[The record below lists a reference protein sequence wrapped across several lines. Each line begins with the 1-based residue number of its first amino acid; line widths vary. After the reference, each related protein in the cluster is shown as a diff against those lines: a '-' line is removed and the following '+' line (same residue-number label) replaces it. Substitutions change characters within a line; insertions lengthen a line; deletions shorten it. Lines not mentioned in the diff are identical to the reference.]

1 MYSLRILLP
10 ALLLCFNL
18 AAQEAIPEKYV
29 PFEPKRVRVD
39 TVQEAVINAAWDALP
54 VGKRV
59 RLTTLSPAENKLKNA
74 DRMVLSQKRCQYIM
88 KYLQQLDI
96 PVTSY
101 AVLIDPFDKKK
112 KAPVS
117 EMTNAGYRT
126 MTSAGQGIYTVV
138 LYREGYEG
146 IPFTGSDTMDYEFT
160 SCQDMK
166 LNITAGGQLIG
177 MQGTVIIFPPS
188 ALVYENGDKAE
199 CDVADICLR
208 EFYEKGDILAAG
220 LTTHSGRRMLQSG
233 GMIYLQATCK
243 GKKLRLVSGKTIK
256 VQFPTNGAKKE
267 KGMHTFY
274 GRHQDNLTNWVPSIR
289 EEGKTQDKPKPKPE
303 VMIAPID
310 GEGDSEIE
318 YEGEEE
324 QMYADKS
331 EAYFME
337 SSRLGWINCDRF
349 YEIPEKTDLFVK
361 ADSAMKPSVRLVFAD
376 IKSVVPGYKYG
387 KDYTVKFDDMP
398 KGKVATVVVF
408 VTKGDQIYLGMEE
421 VTLGKV
427 TNLDI
432 AMRPVSKDE
441 FRREISALN

>member
-1 MYSLRILLP
+1 MYSLRMLLP

-18 AAQEAIPEKYV
+18 AAQQAIPEVYV
-29 PFEPKRVRVD
+29 PFEPKRVKVEEP
-39 TVQEAVINAAWDALP
+39 QQAVINAAWDALL

-59 RLTTLSPAENKLKNA
+59 RLTTLSKDENKLKNA
-74 DRMVLSQKRCQYIM
+74 DRMVLSEKRCQYIV

-96 PVTSY
+96 PVTAY

-160 SCQDMK
+160 SCQGMR
-166 LNITAGGQLIG
+166 LSISAGGQLIG
-177 MQGTVIIFPPS
+177 AQGTVIIFPPA
-188 ALVYENGDKAE
+188 ALVFENGNKPDCDFAE
-199 CDVADICLR
+199 ICLR

-220 LTTHSGRRMLQSG
+220 LTTHSGKRLLQSG
-233 GMIYLQATCK
+233 GMIYLEATCN
-243 GKKLRLVSGKTIK
+243 GKKLRLVSGKVIK

-274 GRHQDNLTNWVPSIR
+274 GRHQDNLTNWAPSIR
-289 EEGKTQDKPKPKPE
+289 EEGKSQTKPE
-303 VMIAPID
+303 VMIAPVG
-310 GEGDSEIE
+310 GEDDSEIK

-324 QMYADKS
+324 QMYADKN

-337 SSRLGWINCDRF
+337 SSRLGWINCDKF
-349 YEIPEKTDLFVK
+349 YDVTEKTDLFVK
-361 ADSAMKPSVRLVFAD
+361 ADSSMKPSVRLVFTD
-376 IKSVVPGYKYG
+376 IKSVMPGYKYSA
-387 KDYTVKFDDMP
+387 DYTVKFDNMP
-398 KGKVATVVVF
+398 AGKTATVVVF

-421 VTLGKV
+421 ITLGKV
-427 TNLDI
+427 KNLDV
-432 AMRPVSKDE
+432 AMRPVSKEE
-441 FRREISALN
+441 FQKQVATLN